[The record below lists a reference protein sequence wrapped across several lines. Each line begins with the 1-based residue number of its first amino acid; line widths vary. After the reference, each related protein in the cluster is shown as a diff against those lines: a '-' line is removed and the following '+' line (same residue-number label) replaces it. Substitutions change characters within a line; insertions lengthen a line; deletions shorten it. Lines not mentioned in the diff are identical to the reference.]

1 MIRPHRSHPLWFA
14 FLLHRI
20 SGLGLA
26 LFLPVH
32 FYMLSLAITAPKRL
46 DGLLRFTDLTI
57 VKLAEFGLVFLL
69 AVHLFV
75 WTAVNGAGVFALE
88 SSPENNGL
96 DGSGIGLYGV
106 DKFFLESDII

>member
-1 MIRPHRSHPLWFA
+1 MIRPHRSHSLWFA

-32 FYMLSLAITAPKRL
+32 FYMLSLAITAPERL

-69 AVHLFV
+69 AVHLF
-75 WTAVNGAGVFALE
+75 GGLRLMALE
-88 SSPENNGL
+88 FLPWSPHQKTMASMAVAL
-96 DGSGIGLYGV
+96 AFMVSTS
-106 DKFFLESDII
+106 FFLKAI